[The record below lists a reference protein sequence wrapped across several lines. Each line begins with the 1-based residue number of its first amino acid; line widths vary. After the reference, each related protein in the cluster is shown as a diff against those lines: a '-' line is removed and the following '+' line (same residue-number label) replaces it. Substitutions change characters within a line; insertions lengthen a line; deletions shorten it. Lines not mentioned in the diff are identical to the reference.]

1 MTVRY
6 RKTRLDNGIRI
17 VTETMPWVRSV
28 SIGIWLASGSRHEP
42 ARLDGISHF
51 LEHMA
56 FKGTRRRST
65 HDIALSLESLG
76 GHLNAFTEKEFT
88 CYCALVLDEHLPQAV
103 DVLSDILQYPAMA
116 EKDLKSEKG
125 IIAEEIRN
133 LEDTPEDNI
142 HDLYIQ
148 TVFSGNPMGEPILGT
163 EKSLK
168 RMKRADLLAHRDS
181 QYTYQNCIVA
191 AAGNLD
197 HDALVRMVGKHI
209 RGLSEAEPVADVP
222 AVFGGERHRTVQAPI
237 SQSHLCV
244 GVPGLSYVD
253 ERKFPLLVLDT
264 YFGGG
269 MSSRLFQ
276 NLREDK
282 GIAYSIYSFL
292 DFWSDVGLWGVY
304 TGTSPDACEKA
315 LKAIRKEYR
324 ALLDEGIPESALN
337 RVKSQIIG
345 NLLLM
350 FEDTGNRM
358 NRLAKM
364 EAYTQS
370 YFKMEGV
377 IERVRS
383 VKRKD
388 IHAVAEAL
396 LGGAEQFTVIL
407 EPKTDA

>member
-17 VTETMPWVRSV
+17 VTEAMPWVRSV
-28 SIGIWLASGSRHEP
+28 SIGIWVTSGSRHEP
-42 ARLDGISHF
+42 ERLNGISHL

-56 FKGTRRRST
+56 FKGTRRRT
-65 HDIALSLESLG
+65 TRDIAHSLESLG

-103 DVLSDILQYPAMA
+103 DVLSDILQHPLIT

-125 IIAEEIRN
+125 IVAEEIRN
-133 LEDTPEDNI
+133 LEDSPEDSI
-142 HDLYIQ
+142 HDGFIR
-148 TVFSGNPMGEPILGT
+148 TVFSGHPMGAPILGSM
-163 EKSLK
+163 KSLK
-168 RMKRADLLAHRDS
+168 GLRRSDLVGHRNAH
-181 QYTYQNCIVA
+181 YTFGNCIVA

-197 HDALVRMVGKHI
+197 HDALVRLVDRRLRSLSRRCPGK
-209 RGLSEAEPVADVP
+209 AVP
-222 AVFGGERHRTVQAPI
+222 AAFGTCRQRTLKAPI
-237 SQSHLCV
+237 TQTHLCT
-244 GVPGLSYVD
+244 GVPGMPYSA
-253 ERKFPLLVLDT
+253 ENKFSLIVLDT

-276 NLREDK
+276 NLREEK

-292 DFWSDVGLWGVY
+292 DFWSDAGLWGVY
-304 TGTSPDACEKA
+304 TVTSPDASEKG
-315 LKAIRKEYR
+315 LKAIRRETES
-324 ALLDEGIPESALN
+324 LLKDGVSESALA
-337 RVKSQIIG
+337 RVKSQIVG

-370 YFKMEGV
+370 YYRMETV
-377 IERVRS
+377 IDRVRS
-383 VKRKD
+383 VTRKD
-388 IHAVAEAL
+388 VGAVAEEL
-396 LGGAEQFTVIL
+396 LDGVESFTVIL
-407 EPKTDA
+407 EPETRN

>member
-1 MTVRY
+1 MTIRY

-28 SIGIWLASGSRHEP
+28 SIGIWLTSGSRHEP
-42 ARLDGISHF
+42 ARLNGISHF

-65 HDIALSLESLG
+65 RDIALSLESLG

-88 CYCALVLDEHLPQAV
+88 CYCALVLDQHLPQAV
-103 DVLSDILQYPAMA
+103 DVLSDILQYPRMTV
-116 EKDLKSEKG
+116 KDLKSEKG

-142 HDLYIQ
+142 HDWFIQ
-148 TVFSGNPMGEPILGT
+148 TVFSGHPMGAPILGT

-168 RMKRADLLAHRDS
+168 RMKRADLLAHRES
-181 QYTYQNCIVA
+181 QYVYSNCIVT
-191 AAGNLD
+191 AAGNLN
-197 HDALVRMVGKHI
+197 HDALVRMVEKHI
-209 RGLSEAEPVADVP
+209 RSLSEAEPAAGIP
-222 AVFGGERHRTVQAPI
+222 AAFGGERSKTVRAPI

-244 GVPGLSYVD
+244 GVPGLSYLD
-253 ERKFPLLVLDT
+253 ERKFPLIVLDT

-292 DFWSDVGLWGVY
+292 DFWSDIGLWGVY
-304 TGTSPDACEKA
+304 TGTSPDACETA

-324 ALLDEGIPESALN
+324 ILLEKGISESALN
-337 RVKSQIIG
+337 RVKSQIMG

-388 IHAVAEAL
+388 IRAVSEAL
-396 LGGAEQFTVIL
+396 LEGIEPFTVIL
-407 EPKTDA
+407 EPKPDA

>member
-17 VTETMPWVRSV
+17 VTEAMPWVRSV
-28 SIGIWLASGSRHEP
+28 SIGVWITSGSRHEP
-42 ARLDGISHF
+42 KRLNGISHL

-56 FKGTRRRST
+56 FKGTRRRTT

-103 DVLSDILQYPAMA
+103 DVLSDILQYPLMT

-125 IIAEEIRN
+125 IIVEEIRN

-142 HDLYIQ
+142 HDWFIQ
-148 TVFSGNPMGEPILGT
+148 TVFSGHPMGAPILGSV
-163 EKSLK
+163 KSLR
-168 RMKRADLLAHRDS
+168 RMRRSDLVDQRRA
-181 QYTYQNCIVA
+181 QYTFGNCIVA

-197 HDALVRMVGKHI
+197 HDTLVRTVDRCM
-209 RGLSEAEPVADVP
+209 RGLSELDSGDAIP
-222 AVFGGERHRTVQAPI
+222 AGFGGERQRTVRAPI
-237 SQSHLCV
+237 SQTHLCI
-244 GVPGLSYVD
+244 GVPGLSYAD
-253 ERKFPLLVLDT
+253 ERKFPLIVLDT

-276 NLREDK
+276 NLRDEK

-292 DFWSDVGLWGVY
+292 DFWSDIGLWGVY
-304 TGTSPDACEKA
+304 TGTSPDASGKA
-315 LKAIRKEYR
+315 LKAIRHEYD
-324 ALLDEGIPESALN
+324 LLLRDGISESALN
-337 RVKSQIIG
+337 RVKSQIVG

-364 EAYTQS
+364 EAYTRS
-370 YFKMEGV
+370 YFKMETV
-377 IERVRS
+377 IDRIQS
-383 VKRKD
+383 VKSKD
-388 IHAVAEAL
+388 IHAIAEEL
-396 LGGAEQFTVIL
+396 LEGVEKFTVIL
-407 EPKTDA
+407 EPEPNT